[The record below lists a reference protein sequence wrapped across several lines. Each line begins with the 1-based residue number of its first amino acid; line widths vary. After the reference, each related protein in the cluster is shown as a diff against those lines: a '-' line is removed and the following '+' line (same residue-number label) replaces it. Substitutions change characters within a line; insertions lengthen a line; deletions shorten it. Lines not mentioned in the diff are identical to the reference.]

1 VAKKKPDIPRGA
13 TPRPVAKPARQWRLP
28 QLNIRWQW
36 LLLPLLLVA
45 LVAGMRWGYQSWPV
59 TAIDVSGRL
68 SVWQADEI
76 ARQLVWVKGESF
88 FSLDV
93 EKVHRQLQ
101 ALPLVLQVNVRKRWP
116 GTLDIRL
123 YEDVPV
129 ALWNNDQLLSASGM
143 LSAVPAGLETAG
155 LTRMQGSSVQAE
167 QAVRYFRRIQQVLA
181 GNAVR
186 VEQLHI
192 TATGAVRTQLNNG
205 WQVEFGRQYFEERVL
220 RLAAL
225 LARLPQEK
233 VQAVD
238 LRYGKGAAIRW
249 HQDQEMGS

>member
-1 VAKKKPDIPRGA
+1 
-13 TPRPVAKPARQWRLP
+13 
-28 QLNIRWQW
+28 
-36 LLLPLLLVA
+36 
-45 LVAGMRWGYQSWPV
+45 M
-59 TAIDVSGRL
+59 
-68 SVWQADEI
+68 
-76 ARQLVWVKGESF
+76 
-88 FSLDV
+88 
-93 EKVHRQLQ
+93 
-101 ALPLVLQVNVRKRWP
+101 
-116 GTLDIRL
+116 
-123 YEDVPV
+123 